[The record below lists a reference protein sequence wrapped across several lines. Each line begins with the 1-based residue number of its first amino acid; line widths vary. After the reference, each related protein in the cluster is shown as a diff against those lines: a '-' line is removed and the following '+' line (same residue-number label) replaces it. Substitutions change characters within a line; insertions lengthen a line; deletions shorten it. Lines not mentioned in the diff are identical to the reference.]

1 MSERSDEREG
11 WTRSV
16 KEQNKTTREKH
27 TPSADHRL
35 CPRGGDFAG
44 KPIGGTTGPSGEKV
58 AVEDAP
64 GRDDSHASLRTSSRS
79 VEGPRAVARRVR
91 TRQPSR
97 KDGVSAIRVCR
108 EREGRDF
115 GFAARA
121 RTLESG
127 SSARHASSTASEICN
142 GREGRGRKS
151 VRQTM
156 GDSKVAASP
165 RRRTTDRAIGDRAVG
180 GRASRATSIS
190 RRSGAHLVRELVG
203 VTLVDGLGGEVEG
216 GTVLGRHGAAEETE
230 GRGSPRSVPRD
241 ASTRFFRDE
250 KNSAIGRGSPGAGER
265 YRRRARRTRGGKL
278 PGRFDGCG
286 GSSPSNES
294 CCGKRSC
301 AGSGG
306 SGGGGAAFVR
316 W

>member
-1 MSERSDEREG
+1 MP
-11 WTRSV
+11 V
-16 KEQNKTTREKH
+16 
-27 TPSADHRL
+27 L
-35 CPRGGDFAG
+35 
-44 KPIGGTTGPSGEKV
+44 V
-58 AVEDAP
+58 AV
-64 GRDDSHASLRTSSRS
+64 SHATCGMATRNAKGGEARGQRRETAAAAAAAAAAAVDRASGCNQSSTSNIIAKTDCGTKRP
-79 VEGPRAVARRVR
+79 VE
-91 TRQPSR
+91 
-97 KDGVSAIRVCR
+97 
-108 EREGRDF
+108 
-115 GFAARA
+115 

-165 RRRTTDRAIGDRAVG
+165 RRRTTERAIGDRAVG

-230 GRGSPRSVPRD
+230 WRGSPRSVPRD